1 MAKIKSYSVHTII
14 VFLALA
20 FPMLISFT
28 KEDNKPNLVGIL
40 MNYEKPKFT
49 KEGWFSGNLQQDID
63 DYNND
68 HWAFKEVTVRL
79 NNQLYYNFFNQIR
92 VNGFVAGKE
101 NYVFSE
107 SYIFSAFGDDVMK
120 EEKIQAQLSKAKVVQ
135 DSLKKRGIDLLL
147 VYAPGKGALCKE
159 FVEDKYAHPI
169 KTTNYKLF
177 AEHSKKL
184 GLNYLDLYEY
194 FLQLKPKSP
203 YPLFPRFGHHWSYY
217 GECLAVDT
225 IIKHIEK
232 LHHCDMPAF
241 GWDGIEVVDTA
252 RQRDADIL
260 KSMNLANNPLQ
271 NMKLA
276 YPKIYFENDSL
287 KNTTRVLTISDSYW
301 YGPVYMG
308 IGRNSFAGGEFWY
321 YNNKVVPSRS
331 SNEKTETWQLDLKTE
346 VESYNVIMLLYADG
360 NLSNFGNSFIEDVYE
375 MYTSPATFNARKE
388 RQKQIQVY
396 AKQIREAPL
405 LLKKS
410 TQKSK
415 DLQISLDSAIR
426 ADAMKMAGLTK

>member
-1 MAKIKSYSVHTII
+1 MAKVKSYSIYTILA
-14 VFLALA
+14 FLAIA
-20 FPMLISFT
+20 FPLLLTYT
-28 KEDNKPNLVGIL
+28 KSDDAPNLTGLVIS
-40 MNYEKPKFT
+40 NEKPVFSSAD
-49 KEGWFSGNLQQDID
+49 WFSGSYQEARE

-68 HWAFKEVTVRL
+68 HWAFKELSVRL
-79 NNQLYYNFFNQIR
+79 NNQLYYNWFNQIR

-107 SYIFSAFGDDVMK
+107 NYIFSAFGDDLIP
-120 EEKIQAQLSKAKVVQ
+120 EERVKKLLEKAKVVQ
-135 DSLKKRGIDLLL
+135 DTLKKKGIDLLL
-147 VYAPGKGALCKE
+147 VYAPGKGSACKE
-159 FVEDKYAHPI
+159 FVEDKYVHPV
-169 KTTNYKLF
+169 KATNHDYFVKQSELQ
-177 AEHSKKL
+177 
-184 GLNYLDLYEY
+184 GLNYLDLYSY

-225 IIKHIEK
+225 IVKHIER
-232 LHHCDMPAF
+232 LHHCDMPQPR
-241 GWDGIEVVDTA
+241 WDSIDVVDTV

-260 KSMNLANNPLQ
+260 KSMNLYTNPPQ

-308 IGRNSFAGGEFWY
+308 IGYNCFAGGEFWY
-321 YNNKVVPSRS
+321 YYNKVVPSRS
-331 SNEKTETWQLDLKTE
+331 STEKTEAWQLDLKTE
-346 VESYNVIMLLYADG
+346 VESNQVIMLLYADG
-360 NLSNFGNSFIEDVYE
+360 NLSGFGNNFIEDVYE
-375 MYTSPATFNARKE
+375 MYTSPATFAARKE

-415 DLQISLDSAIR
+415 DLQISLDSAIKS
-426 ADAMKMAGLTK
+426 DAMRMAGLTQ